1 MADAAKVGSIDA
13 IREFREALGTFI
25 EDARNALTSVEMENR
40 RLNEW
45 VKNTQRLFW
54 INEVKRRREK
64 MNEARGELHRRKLS
78 GAGDT
83 EAKEAVRIAKN
94 KLQVAEVKVEVVKKA
109 APILQHAIDEYL
121 GHARP
126 LGDMLTGELEHCM
139 GLLERMAESL
149 EDYIRISTP
158 SNSAID

>member
-13 IREFREALGTFI
+13 IREFREALATFI
-25 EDARNALTSVEMENR
+25 EDSRNALTAVEMENR
-40 RLNEW
+40 RVNEW

-54 INEVKRRREK
+54 LNEVKRRREK
-64 MNEARGELHRRKLS
+64 MNEIRGELHRRRLS

-83 EAKEAVRIAKN
+83 EAKEAVRIAN
-94 KLQVAEVKVEVVKKA
+94 ARLRVAEEKVEIVKKA

-121 GHARP
+121 GLARP

-139 GLLERMAESL
+139 GLLERMAEAL
-149 EDYIRISTP
+149 EDYIRITAP
-158 SNSAID
+158 SHSES